1 MTSELD
7 IQQIVLLWDSLNNRQ
22 RSRRL
27 QRMTE
32 DQKQQLKLALRYPEK
47 TPGSTPSLLL
57 PD

>member
-1 MTSELD
+1 MTSEQD
-7 IQQIVLLWDSLNNRQ
+7 IQQIALLWGSLTNGQ

-32 DQKQQLKLALRYPEK
+32 EQKQQLKLALRYPEK